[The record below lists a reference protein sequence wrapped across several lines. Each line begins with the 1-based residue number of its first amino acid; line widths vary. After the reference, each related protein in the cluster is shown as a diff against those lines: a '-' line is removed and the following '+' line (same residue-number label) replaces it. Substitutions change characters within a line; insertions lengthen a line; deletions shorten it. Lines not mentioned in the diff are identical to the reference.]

1 MFLLAILLLMKLFRF
16 LCLSGLLT
24 IFFIPTNVK
33 GQKKPTDCYLMLYQV
48 DQLLKSGDTL
58 MAISLFDALDEDNCD
73 LNGHRY
79 YKMSKVLYHQ
89 GAIEDAK
96 VLIKKGVEEG
106 LLGIEHFY
114 EVKNS
119 ESIRELYGDIF
130 YEEMMQLNDSLVKA
144 TLKQHGEL
152 IYALR
157 DILEYDQAIRSV
169 EKYHVARG
177 YEFAYRLG
185 LSYDSTLNH
194 KQVMEDFAEYHHKD
208 SVNLQKFVDIIA
220 GLGYIPG
227 RDMVF
232 DLVPIPPLV
241 FHTAKTNFQGLESF
255 YKTSVAKGTLSPAY
269 YGVYHSYYAE
279 YFQKKDL
286 LYFTYGDKLFNSKS
300 DEEIKEINKKR
311 LEIGLPPCPAV
322 AWNTQ
327 GY

>member
-1 MFLLAILLLMKLFRF
+1 MSLLAILLLMKVFRF

-79 YKMSKVLYHQ
+79 YKMSKVLYSQ
-89 GAIEDAK
+89 GAIEDSK
-96 VLIKKGVEEG
+96 VLVKKAVEEG

-114 EVKNS
+114 EAKNA
-119 ESIRELYGDIF
+119 ESIREVYGDIF
-130 YEEMMQLNDSLVKA
+130 YKEMMQLNDSIIKEKLE
-144 TLKQHGEL
+144 QHGEL

-157 DILEYDQAIRSV
+157 DILEYDQDIRNI
-169 EKYHVARG
+169 EKYHVARR
-177 YEFAYRLG
+177 YEYGYRLG

-194 KQVMEDFAEYHHKD
+194 TKVMADFAEYNYKD
-208 SVNLQKFVDIIA
+208 SVNLQKFVDIIVD
-220 GLGYIPG
+220 LGHVPG

-241 FHTAKTNFQGLESF
+241 MHTAHKDFKMLDRL
-255 YKTSVAKGTLSPAY
+255 YKTSLELGTLSPSI
-269 YGVYHSYYAE
+269 YGIYHSYYAE
-279 YFQKKDL
+279 YFKGEDQY
-286 LYFTYGDKLFNSKS
+286 YFTYGDKLFNTMSE
-300 DEEIKEINKKR
+300 EEIKEVNQKR
-311 LEIGLPPCPAV
+311 LKIGLPPYPAV
-322 AWNTQ
+322 AWNTHS
-327 GY
+327 Y